1 MFIVHD
7 IPLDNRITLWK
18 RNTERQFLL
27 VIGYDGLH
35 NIQCNMQGAIS
46 GGGIRGTSGQ
56 RLAHWLEDEFTY
68 VSDVS
73 AACADMI
80 GSQSEDVA
88 PPISPTPVSSSEAE
102 FRSPVHS
109 EDVVSWYDPRI
120 SL

>member
-18 RNTERQFLL
+18 CNAERQFLL
-27 VIGYDGLH
+27 VIGYDGLR
-35 NIQCNMQGAIS
+35 NIQCNMEGVIS
-46 GGGIRGTSGQ
+46 GGGISGTSG
-56 RLAHWLEDEFTY
+56 RHLAHWLENEFTY

-80 GSQSEDVA
+80 RSQSEDVA
-88 PPISPTPVSSSEAE
+88 QPISPTPVSYSEAE

-109 EDVVSWYDPRI
+109 EDVVS
-120 SL
+120 